1 MSDFPSDYAPDPA
14 LDFTGLGGVEG
25 DAAGLQ
31 PRQEDEEGAAEEM
44 AEGLGVSWMEAFG
57 AEMDWAARAR
67 VQTPRSQWTGR
78 DYSDLG
84 VAEAFAEEMAE
95 QAAEAAAEAEAA
107 QAVTE
112 AVEAEE
118 EVREVAAGEAFLR
131 ERVLGMLLGRAGCPR
146 ELRLQL
152 ARGVWP
158 LCLHPQWWDVAA
170 GAGFFEMN
178 RDPAL
183 GGTWEDYGDGLC
195 WVDPWGCASVREEE
209 MGGVIRPVWCFR
221 PWREARGL
229 EVVAEEVGPRARCR
243 GTRGRAGGVRAGPA
257 AA

>member
-31 PRQEDEEGAAEEM
+31 PGQEDEEGAAEEM

-118 EVREVAAGEAFLR
+118 VCGRLRQVRLSYVSVCSACCSGVLAG
-131 ERVLGMLLGRAGCPR
+131 RVSSGCSS
-146 ELRLQL
+146 
-152 ARGVWP
+152 RGV
-158 LCLHPQWWDVAA
+158 CGHSACTHS
-170 GAGFFEMN
+170 
-178 RDPAL
+178 
-183 GGTWEDYGDGLC
+183 GGTWR
-195 WVDPWGCASVREEE
+195 REQ
-209 MGGVIRPVWCFR
+209 GSSR
-221 PWREARGL
+221 
-229 EVVAEEVGPRARCR
+229 
-243 GTRGRAGGVRAGPA
+243 
-257 AA
+257 